1 MPDAQRHDCAVALCC
16 DRTYFRLA
24 LFVCHQIAHHNPG
37 RRFDLVI
44 LTRDALEVPAWARP
58 LGILIQAAE
67 APPAEAGPLTQSYL
81 SEATFY
87 RLALPRILGGRY
99 RRILYL
105 DCDIFVEGGDFGR
118 LLDIDLGPHAIGMV
132 LDGPNMMDP
141 NHLAREYR
149 ITGLARAPYAN
160 AGVQLIDTRAYQ
172 DQDIEARAFAAARR
186 YPGAIPYADQSLL
199 NLALQGRFAELSPAW
214 NWQVHRR
221 LPLMTH
227 CFPVFLRHFVG
238 SKKPDRHSGRE
249 MEARFALAY
258 RDHLSKVDPEAVA
271 TLAPL
276 CPPTPLT
283 FRELV
288 ALGRSHL
295 LARSAAAAAIARHPD
310 PYRAI
315 L

>member
-1 MPDAQRHDCAVALCC
+1 MPDGQRHDCAITFCC
-16 DRTYFRLA
+16 DRNYLRLA

-67 APPAEAGPLTQSYL
+67 APPAEAGPLTQSCL

-149 ITGLARAPYAN
+149 MTGLPRAPYAN
-160 AGVQLIDTRAYQ
+160 AGVQLI
-172 DQDIEARAFAAARR
+172 E
-186 YPGAIPYADQSLL
+186 SLL
-199 NLALQGRFAELSPAW
+199 NLALQLRFAELSPAW

-227 CFPVFLRHFVG
+227 CFPVFLRHLVG
-238 SKKPDRHSGRE
+238 SKKPDRHCGRE

-258 RDHLSKVDPEAVA
+258 RDHLSKVEPEAVA

-276 CPPTPLT
+276 CPSAPLT
-283 FRELV
+283 LRELV
-288 ALGRSHL
+288 AQGRSHL